1 MSSSNYDVLVAGG
14 SVAGLLTAR
23 ELASRGIS
31 VVVVEEHHE
40 IGTPEHCGGMVSA
53 QGLNKLGIMPD
64 SNVFQNFVT
73 KTIITSPSS
82 RVELNSE
89 NQNVIVIDR
98 RALDKQ
104 IAHQA
109 QRAGA
114 AIRTRCTFKSI
125 GSDGTKKFIAKTTDG
140 DISCR
145 YFVDARG
152 IASLASS
159 GRENF
164 LPSAQF
170 EIYASWI
177 KDDIVQV
184 TFDSDLYPGF
194 FAWIIPTG
202 QGIGKVGVAGRG
214 INVSTALKDFVE
226 ARGERYS
233 TIRKI
238 FAPIWIG
245 GAIDSF
251 VTGKTILVGDAAGQ
265 TKPSTA
271 GGIYSCGIAGILAG
285 RAIAETINLN
295 EDSALKVYEQEWR
308 DLFQNEFR
316 KMTMARKVLER
327 LDNKALDEIINSL
340 TEHKLREIIE
350 STDFD
355 YHSNVLSLIL
365 GSGVGVKLTR
375 TLLGNEFRK
384 IFSG

>member
-23 ELASRGIS
+23 ELASKGIS

-89 NQNVIVIDR
+89 HQNVVVIDR

-104 IAHQA
+104 IALQA

-125 GSDGTKKFIAKTTDG
+125 GSDGAKRFIAKTTDG
-140 DISCR
+140 DISCH

-152 IASLASS
+152 IASLASG

-177 KDDIVQV
+177 KDDIVEV

-226 ARGERYS
+226 SRGERYS

-295 EDSALKVYEQEWR
+295 EDSALEVYEQEWR
-308 DLFQNEFR
+308 NLFQNEFR
-316 KMTMARKVLER
+316 KMTIARKVLER

-365 GSGVGVKLTR
+365 GSGAGVKLTR

-384 IFSG
+384 IFS

>member
-125 GSDGTKKFIAKTTDG
+125 GSDGTKRFIAKTTDG

-226 ARGERYS
+226 SRGERYS

-308 DLFQNEFR
+308 NLFQNEFR

-375 TLLGNEFRK
+375 TLVGNEFRK
-384 IFSG
+384 IFS

>member
-31 VVVVEEHHE
+31 VLVVEEHHE

-89 NQNVIVIDR
+89 NQNVIVVDR

-125 GSDGTKKFIAKTTDG
+125 GSDGTKRFIAKTTDG

-177 KDDIVQV
+177 KDDTVQV

-226 ARGERYS
+226 SRGERYS

-308 DLFQNEFR
+308 NLFQNEFR

-375 TLLGNEFRK
+375 TLVGNEFRK
-384 IFSG
+384 IFS

>member
-82 RVELNSE
+82 SVELNSE

-125 GSDGTKKFIAKTTDG
+125 GSDGTKRFIAKTTDG

-226 ARGERYS
+226 SRGERYS

-308 DLFQNEFR
+308 NLFQNEFR

-375 TLLGNEFRK
+375 TLVGNEFRK
-384 IFSG
+384 IFS

>member
-89 NQNVIVIDR
+89 HQNVVVIDR

-114 AIRTRCTFKSI
+114 AIRTGCIFKSI
-125 GSDGTKKFIAKTTDG
+125 GSDGAERFIAKTTDG
-140 DISCR
+140 DISCL

-214 INVSTALKDFVE
+214 INVSTALKHFVE
-226 ARGERYS
+226 SRGERYS

-285 RAIAETINLN
+285 RAIAETIKLN

-308 DLFQNEFR
+308 NLFQNEFR

-355 YHSNVLSLIL
+355 YHSNVLSLLL
-365 GSGVGVKLTR
+365 GSGVGVRLTR
-375 TLLGNEFRK
+375 ALLGNEFRK
-384 IFSG
+384 IFS